1 MKKIVLTYGDLNG
14 IGVEILI
21 KALNALDLPEKDV
34 VIAGSQKVF
43 DFYAKK
49 YNLNLHK
56 QYEIADVPLDE
67 RAFEI
72 SHENAF
78 SGEHC
83 FLCLKKACELVKSGM
98 VKNIVTA
105 PVSKHVLNLAG
116 HKFSGQTEV
125 LESFLAQKGEKSEML
140 FCDGDFRM
148 LLLTRHI
155 PLNAVSGALNKQ
167 MLREKLYRLET
178 VLSSCFGIEKPR
190 IGVLSLN
197 PHAGERGLLG
207 TEEENIIKPAIEE
220 LKAEGLQ
227 LEGPLVADAEF
238 AKLAHLYF
246 NGEKPYY
253 DCYVAMYHD
262 QGLIPMKL
270 LARDRAVNTTIG
282 LCAIR
287 TSPSHGTAFD
297 ISGQNMARPHSMI
310 EAIQLALK
318 LN

>member
-14 IGVEILI
+14 IGVEILV
-21 KALNALDLPEKDV
+21 KALNILDLPEKDV
-34 VIAGSQKVF
+34 VIAGSKKVF
-43 DFYAKK
+43 DFYAKEYDLK
-49 YNLNLHK
+49 LNK
-56 QYEIADVPLDE
+56 QYEIAEVPLDE
-67 RAFEI
+67 RAF
-72 SHENAF
+72 SVGRENEF

-83 FLCLKKACELVKSGM
+83 FLCLKKACELVKSGT

-125 LESFLAQKGEKSEML
+125 LESFLAQNDEKSEML

-148 LLLTRHI
+148 FLLTRHL

-167 MLREKLYRLET
+167 MLKEKLHRLEAS
-178 VLSSCFGIEKPR
+178 LKNNFGIKSPK
-190 IGVLSLN
+190 IGVLALN
-197 PHAGERGLLG
+197 PHAGESGLLG
-207 TEEENIIKPAIEE
+207 SEEENIIKPAIAE
-220 LKAEGLQ
+220 LMAEGMQ
-227 LEGPLVADAEF
+227 LDGPLVSDAEF
-238 AKLAHLYF
+238 AKFARLYF
-246 NGEKPYY
+246 NGVKPHY

-297 ISGQNMARPHSMI
+297 IAGQNIARPDSMI
-310 EAIQLALK
+310 AAIRLALSV
-318 LN
+318 